1 MCLSKVLCQECG
13 SNVKRL
19 DGSTTS
25 LISSR
30 GGGAVNG
37 VKIEA
42 RMTSDKRRS
51 GLIGSCLLTFPSSLH
66 NSLSLGGEKPN
77 KFRDPNS
84 SVFLRPYSRWD
95 DGMDTGSKRSS
106 PVKAAAVLLHLKRK
120 RSDE

>member
-1 MCLSKVLCQECG
+1 MRVHGELVTKRMCLSKVLCQECG

-66 NSLSLGGEKPN
+66 NSLSLGGQREEIACRLERIRHRGASEEV
-77 KFRDPNS
+77 RD
-84 SVFLRPYSRWD
+84 
-95 DGMDTGSKRSS
+95 G
-106 PVKAAAVLLHLKRK
+106 
-120 RSDE
+120 